1 MVNCPKC
8 GSAVQKPLKSWPIP
22 TRKPLKVGEKPKL
35 AGIFECSECRARFRA
50 AVEPG
55 TGNQQTASIKDM
67 VGKIKGIKDE
77 LMLTLM
83 NLREKIKTLETERAS
98 LMNEIENLR
107 EVAESRANA
116 LEDEVMMLREE
127 VRSLKDLLGN
137 TELQK

>member
-1 MVNCPKC
+1 LVNCPKC

-50 AVEPG
+50 AVESG

>member
-8 GSAVQKPLKSWPIP
+8 GSTVQNPLKSWPIP
-22 TRKPLKVGEKPKL
+22 TRRPLKEGEKPRL

-50 AVEPG
+50 AVQLGAEAP
-55 TGNQQTASIKDM
+55 QAVSIKDM

-98 LMNEIENLR
+98 LLKEIENLR
-107 EVAESRANA
+107 EVAETRANA
-116 LEDEVMMLREE
+116 LQDEVVMLREE
-127 VRSLKDLLGN
+127 VRSLRDLLGN
-137 TELQK
+137 IELQK

>member
-1 MVNCPKC
+1 
-8 GSAVQKPLKSWPIP
+8 VQKPLKSWPIP

>member
-1 MVNCPKC
+1 LVNCPKC

>member
-1 MVNCPKC
+1 
-8 GSAVQKPLKSWPIP
+8 VQKPLKSWPIP

-50 AVEPG
+50 AVESG

-98 LMNEIENLR
+98 LMNEIETLR

>member
-8 GSAVQKPLKSWPIP
+8 GSTVQNPLKSWPIP
-22 TRKPLKVGEKPKL
+22 TRRPLKEGEKPRL

-50 AVEPG
+50 AVQPETEIP
-55 TGNQQTASIKDM
+55 QAVSIKDM

-83 NLREKIKTLETERAS
+83 NLREKIKTLETERAN
-98 LMNEIENLR
+98 LMKEIENLR

-116 LEDEVMMLREE
+116 LEDEVTMLREE
-127 VRSLKDLLGN
+127 VRSLRDLLGN